1 MIGGVVAGLK
11 QTGAGSMGRAVDP
24 VMSFD
29 RLTAPA

>member
-1 MIGGVVAGLK
+1 MIGGFVAGLK
-11 QTGAGSMGRAVDP
+11 QTGAGSMGRAADP

>member
-1 MIGGVVAGLK
+1 MVADMK
-11 QTGAGSMGRAVDP
+11 QTGAGSMGRAAGP

>member
-1 MIGGVVAGLK
+1 MTGGMFVGFK
-11 QTGAGSMGRAVDP
+11 QTGAGSMGRAADP

>member
-1 MIGGVVAGLK
+1 MIGGVVAGMK
-11 QTGAGSMGRAVDP
+11 QTGAGSMGRAADP